1 MVDYFQIFENL
12 PNEDKIAWETAR
24 RFVDEEV
31 LPIISDYFENYK
43 FPIHLVKKMGELGFL
58 GINLPAEYSCPGLNN
73 MAYGL
78 VMMELERGDS
88 GIRSFASVQSSLVMY
103 PIYAFGSEEQKK
115 KYLPELAKGNLIGCF
130 GLTEPDFGSDAGG
143 IKTTA
148 VKDGNSY
155 ILNGTKMW
163 ITNGSIADIAVVWAK
178 LDGEIYGFIVEK
190 GTPGFT
196 AAEIKRKMSLR
207 ASVTS
212 ELHFEDCRIPA
223 ENILPGTNGLK
234 SALMCLNQARYSI
247 AWGAIG
253 SAIASYEAALNY
265 AKERIQFGKPI
276 ASFQLVQK
284 KLVWMLT
291 EITKAQLMMYQ
302 LAKLK
307 DAEKVKHT
315 QISMAKMN
323 NVNTALEIARVARDI
338 HGANGITLD
347 YPPIRHLLNLE
358 AVNTYEGTYNIQ
370 TLIIG
375 KDITGFQAFR

>member
-1 MVDYFQIFENL
+1 MVDYFQVFENL
-12 PNEDKIAWETAR
+12 SDEEKIAWETAR
-24 RFVDEEV
+24 KFVDEEV
-31 LPIISDYFENYK
+31 LPIINEYFENYK
-43 FPIHLVKKMGELGFL
+43 FPLHLVKKMGELGFL
-58 GINLPAEYSCPGLNN
+58 GINLPSEYGCPGLNN

-103 PIYAFGSEEQKK
+103 PIFQFGSEEQKK
-115 KYLPELAKGNLIGCF
+115 KYLPELARGKLIGCF

-155 ILNGTKMW
+155 VLNGTKMW

-178 LDGEIYGFIVEK
+178 LNGEIRGFIVEK

-196 AAEIKRKMSLR
+196 TVEIKRKMSLR

-223 ENILPGTNGLK
+223 ENILPGTAGLK

-265 AKERIQFGKPI
+265 ARERIQFGKPI

-302 LAKLK
+302 LARLK
-307 DAEKVKHT
+307 DSGKVKHT

-323 NVNTALEIARVARDI
+323 NVNMALEIARVARDI

-347 YPPIRHLLNLE
+347 YPPIRHLLNME
-358 AVNTYEGTYNIQ
+358 AVNTYEGTYDIQ

-375 KDITGFQAFR
+375 RDITGFQAFR

>member
-1 MVDYFQIFENL
+1 MVDYYQIFENL
-12 PNEDKIAWETAR
+12 SEEERIAWETAR
-24 RFVDEEV
+24 KFVDEEV
-31 LPIISDYFENYK
+31 LPIISEYFENYK
-43 FPIHLVKKMGELGFL
+43 FPIHLVKRMGELGFI
-58 GINLPAEYSCPGLNN
+58 GVNLPEEYGCPGLNN

-88 GIRSFASVQSSLVMY
+88 GIRSFASVQSSLAMY
-103 PIYAFGSEEQKK
+103 PIFTFGTEEQKK
-115 KYLPELAKGNLIGCF
+115 KFLPKMAKGELIGCF

-148 VKDGNSY
+148 VKDDNSY

-163 ITNGSIADIAVVWAK
+163 ITNGSIADLAIVWAK
-178 LDGEIYGFIVEK
+178 LDGEIRGFIVEK

-196 AAEIKRKMSLR
+196 TTEIKRKMSLR

-212 ELHFEDCRIPA
+212 ELYFEDCRIPE
-223 ENILPGTNGLK
+223 ENILPKTKGLK
-234 SALMCLNQARYSI
+234 SPLMCLNQARYSI
-247 AWGAIG
+247 AWGAVG

-265 AKERIQFGKPI
+265 AKERVQFGKPI

-291 EITKAQLMMYQ
+291 EITKAELMLFQ
-302 LAKLK
+302 LARLK
-307 DAEKVKHT
+307 DAGKVKHT

-323 NVNTALEIARVARDI
+323 NVNMALEIARVARDI

-358 AVNTYEGTYNIQ
+358 AVNTYEGTYDIQ

-375 KDITGFQAFR
+375 RDITGFQAFR

>member
-1 MVDYFQIFENL
+1 MVDYYQIFENL
-12 PNEDKIAWETAR
+12 PEEEKIAWETAR
-24 RFVDEEV
+24 RFVDDEII
-31 LPIISDYFENYK
+31 PIIAEYFENYK
-43 FPIHLVKKMGELGFL
+43 FPIHLVKEMGELGLL
-58 GINLPAEYSCPGLNN
+58 GVNLPEEYGCPGLNN

-103 PIYAFGSEEQKK
+103 PIFTFGSEEQKK
-115 KYLPELAKGNLIGCF
+115 KYLPKLAIGEMIGCF
-130 GLTEPDFGSDAGG
+130 GLTEPDFGSDAGS

-148 VKDGNSY
+148 VDDGNHY

-163 ITNGSIADIAVVWAK
+163 ITNGSIADVAVVWAK
-178 LDGEIYGFIVEK
+178 LNGEIKGFIVEK

-196 AAEIKRKMSLR
+196 TTEIKHKMSLR

-212 ELHFEDCRIPA
+212 ELHFEDCRIPKD
-223 ENILPGTNGLK
+223 NILPKTSGLK
-234 SALMCLNQARYSI
+234 SALICLNQARYSI
-247 AWGAIG
+247 AWGSLG

-291 EITKAQLMMYQ
+291 EITKAQLILAQ

-307 DAEKVKHT
+307 DAGKVKHT

-323 NVNTALEIARVARDI
+323 NVSMALEIARVARDI

-347 YPPIRHLLNLE
+347 YVPIRHLLNME
-358 AVNTYEGTYNIQ
+358 AVNTYEGTYDIQ

-375 KDITGFQAFR
+375 RDITGFQAFR